1 MEAITRQ
8 TEPDEGQIRMNDYE
22 VNVSSAKVPGKQSMV
37 QLYNSVNPGPTKIGT
52 RESMEDTRENTVPI
66 SDGATIF
73 ETMDLT
79 IVDVAMLIAPTDKPG

>member
-1 MEAITRQ
+1 M
-8 TEPDEGQIRMNDYE
+8 
-22 VNVSSAKVPGKQSMV
+22 
-37 QLYNSVNPGPTKIGT
+37 YNSVNPGPTKIGT

-79 IVDVAMLIAPTDKPG
+79 IVEVAILIAPTDKPG